1 MEELE
6 VANRSFSGQDS
17 DIEAGTGAMYRM
29 RTDTSVMSITSRDL
43 TEARWYTLETM
54 ILEERERR
62 TKDIAELQMALAE
75 LQGTAPRALCNP
87 KTSDGCQGQ
96 ASDFVGETSLACGGS
111 TYSEVCVAPRRAKN
125 VCDNAMQGVN
135 ELIAEL
141 HQTFAS
147 QLQDVEAKFHAQT
160 GKQMALLESSLESM
174 KRLQNQMQELEP
186 AKMPKSST
194 ETSAP
199 ITAKAQALLSQGPL
213 PHNGQASVD
222 QKNHEQS
229 LLHLQGILKSSRS
242 AKELIFTPRPATSV
256 SVGIA
261 RSACI
266 PCQMQASPP
275 PSPVVSVAALS
286 SPILGSREIKRA
298 ATVSKVRTAGVKGPV
313 VVMQGPASPQLSV
326 RPCRAGAP
334 LPFAC
339 NGYPRR

>member
-213 PHNGQASVD
+213 PHNGQ
-222 QKNHEQS
+222 
-229 LLHLQGILKSSRS
+229 GILKSSRS

-298 ATVSKVRTAGVKGPV
+298 ATVSKVRTAG
-313 VVMQGPASPQLSV
+313 
-326 RPCRAGAP
+326 
-334 LPFAC
+334 
-339 NGYPRR
+339 